1 MNQRDL
7 YLFSPFGLEAPSEKP
22 WCMNIMTSTRVFY
35 LTTVFVKKVEDIQSA
50 PLCL

>member
-22 WCMNIMTSTRVFY
+22 RWMSKVTSTGVF
-35 LTTVFVKKVEDIQSA
+35 LLVPVNNWDLA
-50 PLCL
+50 